1 MNLETYRDRNIVK
14 KTCLEKNIEKSN
26 RKNLKV
32 NLKINVYSFKRKL
45 QKSTRE
51 NIRSFNFFDYFF
63 RSDERLKTVK

>member
-1 MNLETYRDRNIVK
+1 M
-14 KTCLEKNIEKSN
+14 EKSN
-26 RKNLKV
+26 RKKSKV

-63 RSDERLKTVK
+63 LSDERLKTVK

>member
-32 NLKINVYSFKRKL
+32 NLKINVYSFKKMFLPFQKRFHRHSITSGALFYHL
-45 QKSTRE
+45 Q
-51 NIRSFNFFDYFF
+51 I
-63 RSDERLKTVK
+63 

>member
-14 KTCLEKNIEKSN
+14 KLVWRKIWKNQIE
-26 RKNLKV
+26 KNLKV

-63 RSDERLKTVK
+63 RSDERLKNC